1 MTVDNFGR
9 VGKDT
14 YAGANPWLFTLP
26 PFGGAAPA
34 PNDSFYSCVRSLINA
49 KQVLKYIQ

>member
-26 PFGGAAPA
+26 PFGGLPLHPMTRFIHVSGA
-34 PNDSFYSCVRSLINA
+34 L
-49 KQVLKYIQ
+49 